1 MSVGTPPLVNL
12 AHSDP
17 NSVPQDI
24 SPGSEQ
30 QGWRSHSK
38 FLFPFYRSSADQGF
52 ATATPQNAG
61 QNPVRVKRR
70 RHLPASEDP
79 SKNQVFYFVDSNSS
93 SREKRAHVMRHHVQE
108 KRKQLK
114 HARPRSDSDK
124 RVHRPLRYLS
134 WQQKK
139 LLLNGDDS
147 EVIEYKRSEDEI
159 TPKDV
164 SIMPVE
170 PNSSAPAS
178 YSVSPVTLLDAS
190 GKDPF
195 DSLPVTCT
203 REDFILMDCWTNR
216 LTYWSGEPRLIKDQV
231 FRAVL
236 NHPLPFQSIVLAYC
250 SRWRAHAYGLK
261 WNPEVEQHVGRAT
274 KGLEQVM
281 KGGMKIDTDSLA
293 MALTGMAIQEER
305 FGSKQ
310 HARGYV
316 DQAVQILRS
325 RSGSNRVAEALL
337 HYVQF
342 MLMPLHPAVPEDG
355 QQWLVTFLR
364 GAEELML
371 EHSSDAYLSSV
382 PQRRSTFQMDS
393 PLFPLLSSGPR
404 PSHVPHQSRIYIIT
418 KTAPTQEL
426 TRTAALI
433 YITAALWDFQG
444 SPSKTGRFLDHLR
457 AIVKNHELDRFP
469 ACESFVWLLLLEGY
483 EADLQEPERSWS
495 TSELL
500 KLYKQLQPELQFLFS
515 EILFS
520 LLMLTP
526 PIRGIDVFERELY
539 SSMPEVQEEP

>member
-17 NSVPQDI
+17 SSAPQDF
-24 SPGSEQ
+24 STGSEQ
-30 QGWRSHSK
+30 Q
-38 FLFPFYRSSADQGF
+38 
-52 ATATPQNAG
+52 ATPQNAG
-61 QNPVRVKRR
+61 QLPVKVKRR
-70 RHLPASEDP
+70 RHLPTSDDP

-114 HARPRSDSDK
+114 HSHPRSDSDK

-139 LLLNGDDS
+139 LLLSGDDN
-147 EVIEYKRSEDEI
+147 EVVEYKRSENGI
-159 TPKDV
+159 VPKEV
-164 SIMPVE
+164 S
-170 PNSSAPAS
+170 
-178 YSVSPVTLLDAS
+178 SV
-190 GKDPF
+190 
-195 DSLPVTCT
+195 
-203 REDFILMDCWTNR
+203 
-216 LTYWSGEPRLIKDQV
+216 
-231 FRAVL
+231 
-236 NHPLPFQSIVLAYC
+236 VLAYC
-250 SRWRAHAYGLK
+250 ARWRAHAYGLK
-261 WNPEVEQHVGRAT
+261 WSPEVEQHLGRAT
-274 KGLEQVM
+274 KGIEQVM
-281 KGGMKIDTDSLA
+281 KGGMEIDTDSLA

-305 FGSKQ
+305 FGSRQ
-310 HARGYV
+310 LARGYV

-325 RSGSNRVAEALL
+325 RSGSHCVAEAFL

-342 MLMPLHPAVPEDG
+342 MLMPLHPAVSEDG

-364 GAEELML
+364 GAEDLML

-382 PQRRSTFQMDS
+382 PQRRSAFQMDS

-418 KTAPTQEL
+418 KNAPTQEL

-444 SPSKTGRFLDHLR
+444 SPNKTGRFLDHLR
-457 AIVKNHELDRFP
+457 ATAKDRELDRFP

-500 KLYKQLQPELQFLFS
+500 KLYKRLRPELQFLFT

-539 SSMPEVQEEP
+539 SSVPEVQEEL

>member
-17 NSVPQDI
+17 NSAPDDT
-24 SPGSEQ
+24 SPSSEHQ
-30 QGWRSHSK
+30 
-38 FLFPFYRSSADQGF
+38 
-52 ATATPQNAG
+52 ATPHNAG
-61 QNPVRVKRR
+61 PHPLRVKRR
-70 RHLPASEDP
+70 SRLPTSEDP
-79 SKNQVFYFVDSNSS
+79 SKKQLFYFVDSNSS

-114 HARPRSDSDK
+114 HTHPRSDSDK
-124 RVHRPLRYLS
+124 RVSHPLRYLS
-134 WQQKK
+134 WQQQE
-139 LLLNGDDS
+139 LLLNSDS
-147 EVIEYKRSEDEI
+147 NKVIEYKQKSDEIASEDI
-159 TPKDV
+159 STIPAGTQ
-164 SIMPVE
+164 
-170 PNSSAPAS
+170 SSAPAS
-178 YSVSPVTLLDAS
+178 YSISPVTLLDAS
-190 GKDPF
+190 AKDPF
-195 DSLPVTCT
+195 DSLPVACT

-216 LTYWSGEPRLIKDQV
+216 LTYWSGEPRLMKDQV

-236 NHPLPFQSIVLAYC
+236 NHPLPFQSVVLAYC
-250 SRWRAHAYGLK
+250 ARWRAHAYGLK
-261 WNPEVEQHVGRAT
+261 WSPDVELHLGRAT
-274 KGLEQVM
+274 KGIEQVM
-281 KGGMKIDTDSLA
+281 KGGTEIDTDSLA

-310 HARGYV
+310 HARAYV
-316 DQAVQILRS
+316 DQAVQLLRS

-342 MLMPLHPAVPEDG
+342 MLMPLRPKVPEDG

-364 GAEELML
+364 GAEGLMQ
-371 EHSSDAYLSSV
+371 EHSTDAYLASV
-382 PQRRSTFQMDS
+382 PQRRSVFQMDS

-418 KTAPTQEL
+418 KNAPTQEL

-444 SPSKTGRFLDHLR
+444 FSSKTARFLDHLHMT
-457 AIVKNHELDRFP
+457 VKNHELDRYP
-469 ACESFVWLLLLEGY
+469 ACESFVWLLMLERY

-500 KLYKQLQPELQFLFS
+500 KLYKQLRPELQFLFS

-520 LLMLTP
+520 LLMLSP
-526 PIRGIDVFERELY
+526 PIRGIDIFERELY